1 MRIVPA
7 LVCGA
12 LVALFSPAAR
22 AEVVQDGSVTAEV
35 TATRVTL
42 ANSVAERRWDRASV
56 RSTIVDKR
64 GTDRTWSKDAPDFA
78 LQIAGQQISSA
89 ATRISAAT
97 VSRLDRGGL
106 RVTMTLVDDTLPTLT
121 VTRVAEAYPGV
132 AGFRTET
139 TVASSVPVLLSAATV
154 DEATVGASVTP
165 AISAFRAGSD
175 WRDSSWTGPPF
186 ALGDPHG
193 GTWRETRTAAAGT
206 ALRAPGEWLS
216 AREGAAGL
224 FEVMERND
232 FPSSTA
238 AYDGTTAG
246 LRVDFTRDVLDLG
259 PFEEDGHVEN
269 PVADGPG
276 RGRLV
281 TSTGLALAPAFV
293 GLARGDGDEAWQ
305 FHKYLVDHRLEP
317 YAHDV
322 VFNSDST
329 DGNRISTGAKDDM
342 DYATVQAVA
351 PIARRLGVDTFVLDD
366 GWQAASGD
374 WEPDSPQ
381 YPEPRGKFPPRFP
394 DATFAAVRDAI
405 APMKLGLWMSPLSF
419 NPSSSTY
426 RSHPQWACA
435 PLGDATAALAALQPD
450 DGSNEAGIGLWGA
463 DALPH
468 IQSRLED
475 AIQHWCVRFFKFD
488 FIVWTDCP
496 GQNDLWGLHDRFVSM
511 LDTLRAKYPDVVF
524 QIDETNDYRLF
535 PFESVSR
542 GPTWFTNGGPSP
554 VDLLHNVWTLSPW
567 IPAYALGQK
576 TLSGRSYAD
585 WPADTAMAA
594 ALTSEMLFTFD
605 PRRLPDA
612 VIDAAG
618 RWTAFAKAHRDA
630 LGGVTYP
637 LLDDPLKGGWTALQT
652 WDPERGRGVLSAFR
666 QDSADAT
673 RTIALRNVPA
683 GRTFTLRSAPD
694 GTVVGQ
700 ATSEQ
705 LRAGLP
711 VTIDAPRGARVLLIE
726 PAG

>member
-12 LVALFSPAAR
+12 LVALFAPAAR

-42 ANSVAERRWDRASV
+42 ANSVAERSWDRAPV

-64 GTDRTWSKDAPDFA
+64 GTNRTWSKDAPDFA
-78 LQIAGQQISSA
+78 LQIAGQEISSA
-89 ATRISAAT
+89 AMRISAAT
-97 VSRLDRGGL
+97 VSHLGRGGL

-139 TVASSVPVLLSAATV
+139 TVASSVPVLLSAATI

-175 WRDSSWTGPPF
+175 WRDPSWTGPPF

-193 GTWRETRTAAAGT
+193 GTWRETRTAAPGT

-216 AREGAAGL
+216 VRNGDARL

-238 AYDGTTAG
+238 SYDGTTAG

-394 DATFAAVRDAI
+394 DATFSAVRDAI
-405 APMKLGLWMSPLSF
+405 APMRLGLWMSPMNF
-419 NPSSSTY
+419 NPASDTY
-426 RSHPQWACA
+426 KAHPEWACA
-435 PLGDATAALAALQPD
+435 PLGHALAGYTALQPD
-450 DGSNEAGIGLWGA
+450 SGSNEAGLGVWSR
-463 DALPH
+463 DAIPH
-468 IQSRLED
+468 IESRIRD
-475 AIQHWCVRFFKFD
+475 AIDNWHVRFFKFD
-488 FIVWTDCP
+488 FLAWEDCA
-496 GQNDLWGLHDRFVSM
+496 GAGDLYDMHDSFVAM
-511 LDTLRAKYPDVVF
+511 LDRLRADRPDVTF

-542 GPTWFTNGGPSP
+542 GPTWFQNGGPP
-554 VDLLHNVWTLSPW
+554 VKQLLHNLWNLSPY
-567 IPAYALGQK
+567 IPTFAIGHKLFAGNWRAEGL
-576 TLSGRSYAD
+576 
-585 WPADTAMAA
+585 DTVMAA
-594 ALTSEMLFTFD
+594 ALPTHMLVTTD
-605 PRRLPDA
+605 LRTLTDA
-612 VIDAAG
+612 EIDGA
-618 RWTAFAKAHRDA
+618 RPWIDWSKAHRAELD
-630 LGGVTYP
+630 GVTYP
-637 LLDDPLKGGWTALQT
+637 LLDDPLKGDWTALQS
-652 WDPERGRGVLSAFR
+652 WDPDAGRGVLLAFR
-666 QDSADAT
+666 QQGADAS
-673 RTIALRNVPA
+673 RRIALRDVPDGSYVVTEAPTDTPVATLSAQQLLDGLDIALPA
-683 GRTFTLRSAPD
+683 G
-694 GTVVGQ
+694 
-700 ATSEQ
+700 
-705 LRAGLP
+705 
-711 VTIDAPRGARVLLIE
+711 GAKVLLIRR
-726 PAG
+726 AS